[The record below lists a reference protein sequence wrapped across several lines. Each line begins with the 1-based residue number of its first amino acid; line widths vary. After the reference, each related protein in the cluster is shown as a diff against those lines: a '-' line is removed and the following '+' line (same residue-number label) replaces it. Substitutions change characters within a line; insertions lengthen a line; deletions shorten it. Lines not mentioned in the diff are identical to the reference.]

1 MKINKLF
8 PIQVNVTDL
17 CPISKSLVFD
27 LNLRIFLI
35 IPVGI
40 REIYLVPLSYDAA
53 ADAAAQVKF
62 QTLLRLEEV

>member
-1 MKINKLF
+1 MF
-8 PIQVNVTDL
+8 TDL

-62 QTLLRLEEV
+62 QTLLRLEK